1 MLAAIGDCRVFSK
14 IDLKSAFLQLM
25 MDDKSQEI
33 CTLSTHLGLFRPKR
47 LPFGIASSPA
57 IWQQTMDKIFHAL
70 PGVFCFVDDILV
82 AGKDEKEHLERL
94 LAVLDRIKENG
105 MKTHKS

>member
-57 IWQQTMDKIFHAL
+57 LWQQTMDKIFHAL

-82 AGKDEKEHLERL
+82 AGSFE
-94 LAVLDRIKENG
+94 
-105 MKTHKS
+105 